1 MKNLAIAGLLTSVS
15 LFGCAA
21 EGMEDPIIDPTP
33 EDQIDQA
40 LLAEYRA
47 ALPSMGEL
55 QASAPE
61 ASAAALRSSITAVG
75 DDAIYPSSS
84 YDIVIGING
93 AVSGI
98 IQLMEEV
105 VMLPPTVFNSETKEF
120 VWGPWDNEDG
130 IGYVAAYIRDAGE
143 GEDFRYQYAL
153 LRGIDNDLANMQ
165 PVIWGGATPDANN
178 ADHGAG
184 ITLWDFEAN
193 RAFEE
198 ANNPDYANLAL
209 DQGRFVALYSKGYDE
224 NDANAEVAFVLA
236 TFRNFVPQDQPEQA
250 PADLDYFYGRYS
262 DAEMTGD
269 FLDWEA
275 GIDVSEPADGVAED
289 VGVRMLFLNEGTG
302 RAEADAVGGSL
313 ADNEEVNVT
322 ECWDDAINQT
332 YLLAERVADGTPAE
346 SYTEGTVEGCGPFQS
361 SLSELGIPSLDD
373 VDPALRAALDD
384 VAQNGIPAE

>member
-1 MKNLAIAGLLTSVS
+1 MKKLAIAGLLTSVS

-21 EGMEDPIIDPTP
+21 DGTEDPNPN
-33 EDQIDQA
+33 DQIDQA

-55 QASAPE
+55 QATAPQ

-75 DDAIYPSSS
+75 DTALYPDASH
-84 YDIVIGING
+84 DIVIGING

-98 IQLMEEV
+98 IQLMEQV
-105 VMLPPTVFNSETKEF
+105 VMVPPTVFNSETKEF

-130 IGYVAAYIRDAGE
+130 IGFVAAYIRDAGE

-153 LRGIDNDLANMQ
+153 LRGIDNDLAKMQ
-165 PVIWGGATPDANN
+165 PVIWGGATPDADNE
-178 ADHGAG
+178 DHGVG

-198 ANNPDYANLAL
+198 ANNPDYANLVL

-224 NDANAEVAFVLA
+224 KDPSAEVAFVLA
-236 TFRNFVPQDQPEQA
+236 TFRGFVPQDKPDQA
-250 PADLDYFYGRYS
+250 PTDLDYFYGRYTS
-262 DAEMTGD
+262 ADMTGD

-275 GIDVSEPADGVAED
+275 GIDVSEPADGLAEN

-302 RAEADAVGGSL
+302 RAEADAAGGSL
-313 ADNEEVNVT
+313 AANEAVHVT
-322 ECWDDAINQT
+322 ECWDDSISRT
-332 YLLAERVADGTPAE
+332 YLLTELLADGTPAQ
-346 SYTEGTVEGCGPFQS
+346 SFTEGTIEGCGSFQA
-361 SLSELGIPSLDD
+361 SLSEIGIPSLDD
-373 VDPALRAALDD
+373 VDPALRAALSD
-384 VAQNGIPAE
+384 VATNGIPAE